1 MSCSSVST
9 LEISRY
15 IHLGTQKTEGT
26 RKRVDSIRSVVMAL
40 LRGHRAKAGAVR
52 GRRQQK
58 KARKEAQQQAAQQTA
73 QAQQQP
79 KRKPTPSIKEHGI
92 HSREHFQHAWMLEVI
107 RSSNP

>member
-1 MSCSSVST
+1 
-9 LEISRY
+9 
-15 IHLGTQKTEGT
+15 
-26 RKRVDSIRSVVMAL
+26 MAL

-58 KARKEAQQQAAQQTA
+58 KARNEAQQQAAQQTA

-107 RSSNP
+107 RSS